1 MKNGLLLFI
10 LFLAFSYTVEA
21 QVDKGYLLAGGNINF
36 SSEKD
41 SESKVTSFHFSPALG
56 YFFADKFV
64 GGLRTSFSS
73 MKMEDVDAVTDFLI
87 GPFVR
92 YYLLPNEN
100 KVNLLADADV
110 QFGSSKLGDNTLS
123 QNVFSVSAGP
133 VVFLNKHTGMEFK
146 LGFSS
151 SKLQDFTDR
160 TNAFNILIGLQ
171 VHLGNGK

>member
-10 LFLAFSYTVEA
+10 LFLAFSFTADA
-21 QVDKGYLLAGGNINF
+21 QVDKGYLLAGGNIQF

-41 SESKVTSFHFSPALG
+41 SESKVTSFHFSPAIG
-56 YFFADKFV
+56 YFFADKFA
-64 GGLRTSFSS
+64 GGLRIGFTS
-73 MKMEDVDAVTDFLI
+73 MKMEEVDAVTDLLV

-92 YYLLPNEN
+92 YYLLPKEN
-100 KVNLLADADV
+100 KVNLLTDADV
-110 QFGSSKLGDNTLS
+110 QFGSAKLGDNTLS

-151 SKLQDFTDR
+151 SKLEDFTDR

-171 VHLGNGK
+171 VHLGNGN

>member
-1 MKNGLLLFI
+1 MKNVLLI
-10 LFLAFSYTVEA
+10 LVFFFSIHQIADA
-21 QVDKGYLLAGGNINF
+21 QIDKGYLLAGGNIQF

-41 SESKVTSFHFSPALG
+41 SESKVTSFHFSPAIG
-56 YFFADKFV
+56 YFFADKFAL
-64 GGLRTSFSS
+64 GLRTGFSS
-73 MKMEDVDAVTDFLI
+73 MKMEELDAVTDFII

-92 YYLLPNEN
+92 YYLLPKEN
-100 KVNLLADADV
+100 KVNLLADADF

-151 SKLQDFTDR
+151 SKLEDFTDR
-160 TNAFNILIGLQ
+160 TNAFNMLIGLQ

>member
-56 YFFADKFV
+56 YFFADKFA

-73 MKMEDVDAVTDFLI
+73 MKMEGVDAVTDFLI

-92 YYLLPNEN
+92 YYLLPKEN

>member
-1 MKNGLLLFI
+1 MKNRLLI
-10 LFLAFSYTVEA
+10 LVLIAAFSQTSTA
-21 QVDKGYLLAGGNINF
+21 QIDKGYLLAGGNIHF

-41 SESKVTSFHFSPALG
+41 SESKVTNFHFSPAIG
-56 YFFADKFV
+56 YFFADKFA
-64 GGLRTSFSS
+64 GGIRTSFSS
-73 MKMEDVDAVTDFLI
+73 MKMEDVDAVTDLLI

-92 YYLLPNEN
+92 YYLLPKEN
-100 KVNLLADADV
+100 KVNLLTDADF
-110 QFGSSKLGDNTLS
+110 QFGSAKLGDNTLS

-151 SKLQDFTDR
+151 SKLEDFTDR
-160 TNAFNILIGLQ
+160 TNAFNLLIGLQ